1 MVIEV
6 RVVEEED
13 VGVVVVELEVKE
25 VKEVLVINVC
35 WWWWYYN
42 VSNMF
47 GNPSL
52 EK

>member
-6 RVVEEED
+6 M
-13 VGVVVVELEVKE
+13 VVELEVKE
-25 VKEVLVINVC
+25 VKKVLVVVIC

-47 GNPSL
+47 GKPSL